1 MLAFAGIHIL
11 SDRIF
16 DLMDEYI
23 KEKGLPADEEVG
35 TRFPIVDF
43 YLWACS
49 RAPIYGVE
57 ARNLTFLDVG
67 MMETIDRAEEMAAQL
82 AFRYTGGAM

>member
-11 SDRIF
+11 SDKIF
-16 DLMDEYI
+16 DLMDEYV
-23 KEKGLPADEEVG
+23 KEKGLPFDEEAG

-57 ARNLTFLDVG
+57 AQNLTFLDVG
-67 MMETIDRAEEMAAQL
+67 KMETIDRAEQL
-82 AFRYTGGAM
+82 LKEITLHLG